1 MMTFRNLYC
10 EGCLD
15 YTAHS
20 WDEEA
25 RLWNDEGLPGQ
36 CCEDCGV
43 VVLVSES
50 KVYDDSNY

>member
-25 RLWNDEGLPGQ
+25 RLWNDEGIPGQ
-36 CCEDCGV
+36 CCEDCGT
-43 VVLVSES
+43 VVLI
-50 KVYDDSNY
+50 DDRRVDVDY